1 MLSIATAVDSAG
13 YYMAQDN
20 YYFLG
25 GMEARWVGK
34 GAEELGLSGIV
45 SEHDFGEALA
55 GRLPGGIDLTR
66 MVDGKNAH
74 RTGYDLTFGAPKTAS
89 VLMVVHGDLA
99 LLKAWNES
107 VAETLAEIEKT
118 VTTRQ
123 MVDGVNQ
130 TIVTGKAVI
139 ATFNHDTSR
148 DLDPHVH
155 THAVFLNATPTE
167 AGWRTLATDTKG
179 KSGFIEHIFAQQ
191 IAWGK
196 LNLANF
202 RQKAE
207 ALGHATVD
215 TGPNGLWEFE
225 GVPKAE
231 YSQRR
236 QTIVDTVGADAPRR
250 IRDIAAL
257 DTRQTKQ
264 AKRFIRRCV

>member
-1 MLSIATAVDSAG
+1 M
-13 YYMAQDN
+13 
-20 YYFLG
+20 
-25 GMEARWVGK
+25 
-34 GAEELGLSGIV
+34 
-45 SEHDFGEALA
+45 
-55 GRLPGGIDLTR
+55 
-66 MVDGKNAH
+66 H

-89 VLMVVHGDLA
+89 VLMVVHGDQE

-155 THAVFLNATPTE
+155 THNVFLNATPTE

-191 IAWGK
+191 IGWGNSTSRTSVRR
-196 LNLANF
+196 LRRWGISRWIPDPTGCGNW
-202 RQKAE
+202 KA
-207 ALGHATVD
+207 
-215 TGPNGLWEFE
+215 F
-225 GVPKAE
+225 
-231 YSQRR
+231 QRR
-236 QTIVDTVGADAPRR
+236 SIRSDGRPSWIRWGLMRHAISGILLRWIRVRRNRSTR
-250 IRDIAAL
+250 IR
-257 DTRQTKQ
+257 RS
-264 AKRFIRRCV
+264 C